1 MILGWRLDSEL
12 GGLNTSLAPSRP
24 SHPTN
29 LNTACDSTK
38 NLFLYQRED
47 QLDSPNIRE
56 CKFGLSLCMVKFLA
70 LHWLY
75 VLLSIIKSKNI
86 IRLQMIPKSQPT
98 QLALLLIVAIKQCV
112 SKVS

>member
-1 MILGWRLDSEL
+1 
-12 GGLNTSLAPSRP
+12 
-24 SHPTN
+24 
-29 LNTACDSTK
+29 
-38 NLFLYQRED
+38 
-47 QLDSPNIRE
+47 
-56 CKFGLSLCMVKFLA
+56 MVKFLA

-98 QLALLLIVAIKQCV
+98 QLTLLPVVAIKQYV